1 MDLTCTDD
9 KVDATQD
16 LDGILTCGR
25 DVKILDAEEGGHAC
39 SLEPRGDSHYRRRR
53 NY

>member
-25 DVKILDAEEGGHAC
+25 DVKILDAEEGGHA
-39 SLEPRGDSHYRRRR
+39 
-53 NY
+53 